1 MDPGAGLAD
10 IDKED
15 LDGHPGSDLAGPHL
29 AEVREQANA
38 LIEFNQGHNVI
49 VSEHGHGRVLGPDPG
64 VNAPPARK
72 GHGAP
77 IEAAAMGARRARWMP
92 EALAAVAVL
101 AE

>member
-1 MDPGAGLAD
+1 MEPSAGLAD

-29 AEVREQANA
+29 AEVGEQANP
-38 LIEFNQGHNVI
+38 LIEFDQGHNVI

-64 VNAPPARK
+64 VNASPARK

-77 IEAAAMGARRARWMP
+77 IETAAMGASRTRRMP
-92 EALAAVAVL
+92 EALTSIAAL
-101 AE
+101 PE